1 MHCARFVAFS
11 FKYTRLISNKP
22 FVSGYFC
29 PGTVDLNLISSSRLS
44 ISQQVCT
51 IFSCNIPHITESILD
66 HLLFLSYLCIFS
78 VFIVFLFVILDD
90 VFHNDKDALLS
101 ELARDVL

>member
-1 MHCARFVAFS
+1 MDF
-11 FKYTRLISNKP
+11 TN
-22 FVSGYFC
+22 
-29 PGTVDLNLISSSRLS
+29 
-44 ISQQVCT
+44 
-51 IFSCNIPHITESILD
+51 TEGMID